1 MQKTKRS
8 DFILLF
14 IMMALLAVGGISLS
28 LFPSPQYAKAE
39 KRNLAPFPTVS
50 AAGLVDGSVCTK
62 LDAYASERLP
72 FRTPLRHL
80 WGATQLC
87 LGLRESH
94 GVILCRDGSLCRRL
108 QTSEQI
114 LCQNTTALC
123 RLQALLGDTPLTV
136 AVVPRRI
143 EARAEVLPALYR
155 TTEEQSTWSAL
166 PDTVLPLTDITGD
179 ADWFRTD
186 HHWTQQGAYRA
197 YCRLGAELGYT
208 PLPSTCFWQE
218 SVFNAFFGSSAS
230 AAGLPGVSPDTVTL
244 WRRDGDHS
252 FRVLRDGKA
261 ADFTGL
267 YDTQRLGTGDEYAV
281 FLGGNCGV
289 LEIDRGEGDSRPVL
303 LVLRDSFASALLPF
317 LSQHYRILAIDTRYC
332 PAPGKYLE
340 RADLALCLFGLQT
353 LTDTPLFSFLQRT
366 PKA

>member
-14 IMMALLAVGGISLS
+14 IMALVITVGGVCLS
-28 LFPSPQYAKAE
+28 LFPAAQYSKTE
-39 KRNLAPFPTVS
+39 KRNLATLPQIS
-50 AAGLVDGSVCTK
+50 AAGLLDGSVCTA
-62 LDAYASERLP
+62 LDAYASERFP
-72 FRTPLRHL
+72 FRTPLRRL

-108 QTSEQI
+108 HTNEQTLQ
-114 LCQNTTALC
+114 QNQAAIC
-123 RLQALLGDTPLTV
+123 RLQSVLDDVPLTV

-143 EARAEVLPALYR
+143 EARAEVLPSLYSTGR
-155 TTEEQSTWSAL
+155 EQSTWSAL
-166 PDTVLPLTDITGD
+166 PDTFLSLDDITGD
-179 ADWFRTD
+179 ADWFHTD
-186 HHWTQQGAYRA
+186 HHWTAQGAYRA
-197 YCRLGAELGYT
+197 YCRLGAALGYT
-208 PLPSTCFWQE
+208 PLPSTCFWQQTV
-218 SVFNAFFGSSAS
+218 SQSFWGSSAS
-230 AAGLPGVSPDTVTL
+230 AAGIPGINPDTVTL
-244 WRRDGDHS
+244 WRTDADTS
-252 FRVLRDGKA
+252 FRVLRDGKPT
-261 ADFTGL
+261 DFSDF
-267 YDTQRLGTGDEYAV
+267 YDLKKLGTGDEYAV

-289 LEIDRGEGDSRPVL
+289 LEIDRGEGDQRPVL

-332 PAPGKYLE
+332 PAPQKYLE

-353 LTDTPLFSFLQRT
+353 LSDTPLFSFLQRT